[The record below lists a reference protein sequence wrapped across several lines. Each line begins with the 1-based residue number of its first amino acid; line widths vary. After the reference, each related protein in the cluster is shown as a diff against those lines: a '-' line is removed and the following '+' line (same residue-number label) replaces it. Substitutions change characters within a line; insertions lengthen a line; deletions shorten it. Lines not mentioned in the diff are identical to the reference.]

1 MQTIAQLC
9 KNQSHIVIMVR
20 IVTLIVMQ
28 CMSIQIGLGINSTRT
43 VVENELQRP
52 LLSQKAFVVQRPVMD
67 TLVNTSDT
75 FWRDLTIGG
84 LSIGIGQLLGIW
96 VSSSDLRTP
105 IPSPSGT
112 IAVILF
118 VLATV
123 LLFGGIIWLIRAIT
137 RKIKSNRRAKK
148 RKKAKA

>member
-1 MQTIAQLC
+1 
-9 KNQSHIVIMVR
+9 
-20 IVTLIVMQ
+20 MQ

>member
-1 MQTIAQLC
+1 
-9 KNQSHIVIMVR
+9 
-20 IVTLIVMQ
+20 
-28 CMSIQIGLGINSTRT
+28 MSIQIVLGINSTRT

-123 LLFGGIIWLIRAIT
+123 LLFGGIIWLFRAIT